1 MRLQRQI
8 FAGMQ
13 LCVVFLASAPA
24 TADHVVVLVTRSD
37 SPIETVD
44 PLDVRKLYLGF
55 SVRTEEN
62 LSVRAA
68 TNQSENKLFEI
79 FLQDVMA
86 MSARSYDR
94 RLLTL
99 TLQSGRR
106 RPDIY
111 RNVGELTDALGSD
124 PNLISFMW
132 QEDFEKADNLK
143 VLRVIWKE

>member
-8 FAGMQ
+8 LAVMQ
-13 LCVVFLASAPA
+13 LCVLFLASAPA
-24 TADHVVVLVTRSD
+24 AADHAVVLVARSD

-62 LSVRAA
+62 LALRAA

-111 RNVGELTDALGSD
+111 RNVGELTDALKSD
-124 PNLISFMW
+124 ASLISFMW
-132 QEDFEKADNLK
+132 QEDFEQAGNLK

>member
-1 MRLQRQI
+1 MRLLCQI
-8 FAGMQ
+8 FLGAQ
-13 LCVVFLASAPA
+13 LCVLFLASAPA
-24 TADHVVVLVTRSD
+24 AADHAVVLVARSD

-55 SVRTEEN
+55 SVRAEN
-62 LSVRAA
+62 DLSLRAA

-111 RNVGELTDALGSD
+111 RNVAELIDALRGD
-124 PNLISFMW
+124 PSLMSFMW
-132 QEDFEKADNLK
+132 QEDFEKAGDLK